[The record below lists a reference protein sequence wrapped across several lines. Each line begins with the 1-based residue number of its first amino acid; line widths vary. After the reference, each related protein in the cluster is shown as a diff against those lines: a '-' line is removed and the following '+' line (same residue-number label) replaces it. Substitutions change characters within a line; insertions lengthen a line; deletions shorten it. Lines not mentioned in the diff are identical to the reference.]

1 MNNIDLNQLTPA
13 QEADLLQKLQAK
25 KDAQAETIKAE
36 RGIYK
41 ETVGKTVAD
50 TIKEMEMISSMLS
63 KAKAGVFNN
72 FSALLSM
79 KKELYGYKEGQ
90 QSHSFTNEY
99 GQTIEVGFRQID
111 GWDDTVEA
119 GIAKVNEYIESLA
132 TNEETGK
139 LVKFIQNLLKKDAK
153 GNLKANRVLE
163 LKNLAESVNSP
174 LFTDGVQII
183 QEAYKPV
190 RSAYFIEA
198 SYKDDTGKKK
208 TVPLSITTAAFP
220 EGIEVNLSAL

>member
-1 MNNIDLNQLTPA
+1 MSPIDLDQLTPA
-13 QEADLLQKLQAK
+13 QEEALLQKLQAK
-25 KDAQAETIKAE
+25 QAAEAANVKAE
-36 RGIYK
+36 REIYK
-41 ETVGKTVAD
+41 ETVGKTVAE
-50 TIKEMEMISSMLS
+50 TIKEMEVISSMLS
-63 KAKAGVFNN
+63 RSKANVFNN
-72 FSALLSM
+72 FSALLEM

-90 QSHSFTNEY
+90 QSHTFTNAL
-99 GQTIEVGFRQID
+99 GQSIEVGFRQID
-111 GWDDTVEA
+111 GWDDTVDA
-119 GIAKVNEYIESLA
+119 GIAKVNEYIDSLA

-198 SYKDDTGKKK
+198 SYKDDTSKKCS
-208 TVPLSITTAAFP
+208 VPLSITTVDFP
-220 EGIEVNLSAL
+220 EGFEVNASAL